1 MHRESDQSWLISI
14 RRLYDDPSEK
24 EELMK
29 SRKFLAKI
37 CLALLPAL
45 LGSFVVVP
53 SAQAA
58 TALTIQVP
66 NLEDMKKKWSAMI
79 DAYNKANPDVVVTME
94 NVPGGVEGDALVKS
108 KLASGT
114 MADLFVY
121 NVGALLQAIDPVKN
135 LVDVKNESWMKD
147 VNSGFKASIKGSDG
161 GLYAAPFGTAM
172 GGGILYNKRVYAK
185 LGLKVPTTWAQYT
198 ANNVKIK
205 KAKLTPVIGSFKDS
219 WTAQLYVLA
228 DHFNVAKA
236 MPGFEDKF
244 TANKIVLAK
253 NKPTLAG
260 FQYIED
266 TRKAGFYNRDA
277 AATTFAKALEYLA
290 LGKGVHYPMLSAGID
305 TIVANFPTKAP
316 DIGFFAQ
323 PGTSKKSNGVTV
335 WMPAGTYIAK
345 TTKNLEAAKKFLAW
359 TVSKEA
365 FQIQNAT
372 IPPSGPYFIKG
383 APLSGTLTG
392 VFADLASYIDKDG
405 ASWPALE
412 FLTPVKGPNLSQ
424 ICVEIGTGQKNG
436 VKGAESYQKDLEKQ
450 SQQLGLAGW

>member
-1 MHRESDQSWLISI
+1 MRNKKLLSRIS
-14 RRLYDDPSEK
+14 
-24 EELMK
+24 
-29 SRKFLAKI
+29 LAI
-37 CLALLPAL
+37 IPAL
-45 LGSFVVVP
+45 IGSVVIAS
-53 SAQAA
+53 SAKAD
-58 TALTIQVP
+58 TALTLQVP
-66 NLEDMKKKWSAMI
+66 NIDNMTKQWEAMI
-79 DAYNKANPDVVVTME
+79 AAYEKANPGVKITME
-94 NVPGGVEGDALVKS
+94 KVPGGVEGDALVKS

-114 MADLFVY
+114 MADMFVY

-135 LVDVKNESWMKD
+135 MVDLKNEAWMKD
-147 VNSGFKASIKGSDG
+147 VNSGFKASIKGADG
-161 GLYAAPFGTAM
+161 GLYAAPYGTAM

-185 LGLKVPTTWAQYT
+185 LGLKIPTTWAEYT

-205 KAKLTPVIGSFKDS
+205 KAGLTPVIGSFKDS

-236 MPGFEDKF
+236 MPGFEEKF
-244 TANKIVLAK
+244 TANKVVLAK
-253 NKPTLAG
+253 NKATLAG
-260 FQYIED
+260 FKYIED

-277 AATTFAKALEYLA
+277 AATTFNKALEYLA
-290 LGKGVHYPMLSAGID
+290 MGKGAHYPMLSAGID

-323 PGTSKKSNGVTV
+323 PGTNKKSNGVTV
-335 WMPAGTYIAK
+335 WMPSGTYIAK
-345 TTKNLEAAKKFLAW
+345 TTKNLEAAKKFVAW
-359 TVSKEA
+359 SVSKEA
-365 FQIQNAT
+365 FTVMNAT
-372 IPPSGPYFIKG
+372 IPPSGPYFVKG
-383 APLSGTLTG
+383 APVSGTLTG

-436 VKGAESYQKDLEKQ
+436 LKGAESYQKDLEKQ

>member
-1 MHRESDQSWLISI
+1 MRNKKVLSRIS
-14 RRLYDDPSEK
+14 
-24 EELMK
+24 
-29 SRKFLAKI
+29 LAI
-37 CLALLPAL
+37 IPAL
-45 LGSFVVVP
+45 LGSVVIAS
-53 SAQAA
+53 SAQAD
-58 TALTIQVP
+58 TSLTLQVP
-66 NLEDMKKKWSAMI
+66 NLDNMTKQWAAMI
-79 DAYNKANPDVVVTME
+79 DAYEKANPGVKITME
-94 NVPGGVEGDALVKS
+94 KVPGGVEGDALVKS

-114 MADLFVY
+114 MADMFVY

-135 LVDVKNESWMKD
+135 LVDLKNEPWMKD
-147 VNSGFKASIKGSDG
+147 LNSGFKASIKGADG
-161 GLYAAPFGTAM
+161 GMYAAPYGTAM

-198 ANNVKIK
+198 ANNKKIK
-205 KAKLTPVIGSFKDS
+205 KAGLIPVIGSFKDS

-236 MPGFEDKF
+236 MPGFEEKF

-253 NKPTLAG
+253 NKATLAG
-260 FQYIED
+260 FKYIED

-277 AATTFAKALEYLA
+277 AAVTFNKALEYLA

-335 WMPAGTYIAK
+335 WMPSGTYIAK
-345 TTKNLEAAKKFLAW
+345 TTKNLEAAKKFVAW
-359 TVSKEA
+359 SVSKDA
-365 FQIQNAT
+365 FNIQNAT
-372 IPPSGPYFIKG
+372 IPPSGPYFVKG
-383 APLSGTLTG
+383 APVSGTLTG
-392 VFADLASYIDKDG
+392 VFADLAAYIDKDG

-424 ICVEIGTGQKNG
+424 ICVEVGTGQKNAI
-436 VKGAESYQKDLEKQ
+436 KGAESYQKDLEKQ

>member
-1 MHRESDQSWLISI
+1 
-14 RRLYDDPSEK
+14 
-24 EELMK
+24 MK
-29 SRKFLAKI
+29 NKKTLAKLI
-37 CLALLPAL
+37 LVLVPSL
-45 LGSFVVVP
+45 LGSLVVAP
-53 SAQAA
+53 SAFAA
-58 TALTIQVP
+58 TELTIQVW
-66 NLEDMKKKWSAMI
+66 NDESTQKRWIAMAE
-79 DAYNKANPDVVVTME
+79 AYEKANPDVKVTI
-94 NVPGGVEGDALVKS
+94 NKVPGGVEGDALVKS

-114 MADLFVY
+114 MDDIFVY

-135 LVDVKNESWMKD
+135 LVDLKNEPWMKD
-147 VNSGFKASIKGSDG
+147 VNSGFKASIKGADG

-185 LGLKVPTTWAQYT
+185 LGLKVPLTWSEYM
-198 ANNVKIK
+198 ANNAKIK
-205 KAKLTPVIGSFKDS
+205 KAGLTPVIGSFKDS

-253 NKPTLAG
+253 NKATLAG
-260 FQYIED
+260 FKYIED
-266 TRKAGFYNRDA
+266 TRKAGYYNRDA
-277 AATTFAKALEYLA
+277 AATTFPKALEYLA

-323 PGTSKKSNGVTV
+323 PGTNKKSNGVTV
-335 WMPAGTYIAK
+335 WMPAGTYIPK
-345 TTKNLEAAKKFLAW
+345 TTKNLDAAKKFVAW
-359 TVSKEA
+359 TVSADA
-365 FQIQNAT
+365 FKVQNAT
-372 IPPSGPYFIKG
+372 IPPSGPYFVKG
-383 APLSGTLTG
+383 APVSGTLTG
-392 VFADLASYIDKDG
+392 VFADLAAYIDTDG

-424 ICVEIGTGQKNG
+424 ICVEVGTGQKSG
-436 VKGAESYQKDLEKQ
+436 IKGAESYQKDLEKQ